1 MSKHARVGKQESR
14 SKCECMSK
22 REKGREWNEVKQ
34 GGGERGRQKKKKKK
48 VSEKHRE
55 KAKIGEK

>member
-1 MSKHARVGKQESR
+1 MSKHARVGKQESK

-34 GGGERGRQKKKKKK
+34 GGGERGRQKEKKKRSVRNTERKQK
-48 VSEKHRE
+48 
-55 KAKIGEK
+55 

>member
-1 MSKHARVGKQESR
+1 MSTHARVGKQESR

-34 GGGERGRQKKKKKK
+34 GGEERGRQKEKKKKRSVRNTERK
-48 VSEKHRE
+48 QK
-55 KAKIGEK
+55 

>member
-34 GGGERGRQKKKKKK
+34 GGGERGRQKEKKKRSVRNTERKQK
-48 VSEKHRE
+48 
-55 KAKIGEK
+55 